1 MAWLRMCEA
10 ERAIV
15 REWDN
20 WSEEMADRFGP
31 SADMIFFYYLQRD
44 RPDLLDF
51 GYSGDKW
58 RAVRTMLLSAD
69 RITY

>member
-1 MAWLRMCEA
+1 MATLRRCEA

-15 REWDN
+15 HEWDK
-20 WSEEMADRFGP
+20 WAEEMADKYGP
-31 SADMIFFYYLQRD
+31 SADMCFFYYLERD

-51 GYSGDKW
+51 SYGGDKW
-58 RAVRTMLLSAD
+58 RAVQAMLLSAN

>member
-1 MAWLRMCEA
+1 MAALKMAEA

-15 REWDN
+15 HEWDA
-20 WSEEMADRFGP
+20 WAPQKAASFGP
-31 SADMIFFYYLQRD
+31 SADMCFFYHLQRE

-58 RAVRTMLLSAD
+58 RAVKVMLLDAN

>member
-1 MAWLRMCEA
+1 MRMCEA

-15 REWDN
+15 HEWDK
-20 WSEEMADRFGP
+20 WAEEMAERFGS
-31 SADMIFFYYLQRD
+31 SADMCFFYFLERE

-51 GYSGDKW
+51 SYSGDKW
-58 RAVRTMLLSAD
+58 RAVQTMLLSAN